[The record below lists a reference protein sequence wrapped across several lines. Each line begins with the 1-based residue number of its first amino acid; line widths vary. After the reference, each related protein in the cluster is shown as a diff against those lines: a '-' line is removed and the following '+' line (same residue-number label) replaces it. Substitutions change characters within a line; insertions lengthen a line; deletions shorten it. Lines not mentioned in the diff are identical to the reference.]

1 MEGFFNYEKIFSG
14 RVLSRTPARVRGILY
29 HQIRKG
35 YPAMIPGEN
44 WVRGEF
50 LELDD
55 FRGLLA
61 VSDELENYREGA
73 INNENENEYE
83 RRLSP
88 VELLP
93 DRTPVRAYVYWY
105 ARNDLGTAE
114 NPVEPIPTGDWRD
127 YMAHSLFTPIP
138 V

>member
-1 MEGFFNYEKIFSG
+1 MEGFFNDKKIFAG

-29 HQIRKG
+29 HQTRKG

-55 FRGLLA
+55 FCRLLA
-61 VSDELENYREGA
+61 VSDDLENYREGA
-73 INNENENEYE
+73 VNNEYD

-93 DRTPVRAYVYWY
+93 ERMPALAYIYWY
-105 ARNDLGTAE
+105 ARNDLGASG
-114 NPVEPIPTGDWRD
+114 NPVDPIPTGDWRG
-127 YMAHSLFTPIP
+127 YMTSLGTRRLT
-138 V
+138 